1 VDPLTRRRFLTA
13 SGGALGLTAA
23 MAAPATTA
31 DAASALGTGTGTG
44 TGTGDRS
51 DRSFTT
57 QSSISN
63 GSGGVQLSK
72 GAMPPK
78 GKVWEVQR
86 VFWNV
91 NSLGNVANDGVQTYL
106 YRLPSSYTTAQA
118 GAHMASSLDGWL
130 GCCGNSGLTGNGD
143 MSFDAN
149 DVIVRPGQFLWIWF
163 IVPVMYDGYVMAAG
177 MSVWEQPR

>member
-1 VDPLTRRRFLTA
+1 MRPLTRRRFLTA

-23 MAAPATTA
+23 VATPATL
-31 DAASALGTGTGTG
+31 AAATTV
-44 TGTGDRS
+44 DRS

-57 QSSISN
+57 QSFITN

-72 GAMPPK
+72 GAAPDP

-91 NSLGNVANDGVQTYL
+91 NYDGNVANDAVQTYL
-106 YRLPSSYTTAQA
+106 YRLPSSFTRAKA
-118 GAHMASSLDGWL
+118 LAHMGSSLDGWL

-143 MSFDAN
+143 MQFDAN
-149 DVIVRPGQFLWIWF
+149 DVIVRPGQFLWIFF
-163 IVPVMYDGYVMAAG
+163 IVPMMYNGFVMAAG
-177 MSVWEQPR
+177 MSVWEQAG

>member
-13 SGGALGLTAA
+13 SGGTLGLTAA
-23 MAAPATTA
+23 AAASVAAPATSAGAATA
-31 DAASALGTGTGTG
+31 
-44 TGTGDRS
+44 DRS

-57 QSSISN
+57 QSSIVN

-106 YRLPSSYTTAQA
+106 YRLPSSYSTAQA
-118 GAHMASSLDGWL
+118 AAHMASSLDGWL
-130 GCCGNSGLTGNGD
+130 GCCGNSELTGNGD
-143 MSFDAN
+143 MRFDAN
-149 DVIVRPGQFLWIWF
+149 DVIVRPGQLLWIWF
-163 IVPVMYDGYVMAAG
+163 IVPVMYNGYVMAAG
-177 MSVWEQPR
+177 MSVWEQAR